1 MWRTRVIWI
10 HLESHFEARAQEVRE
25 RSWMNPDLLTMLL
38 DMNVLKPMERILMV
52 LRVQS
57 EDDDQMNTAGELV
70 ILLPETLLEWE
81 PTLKERGG
89 FWE

>member
-1 MWRTRVIWI
+1 
-10 HLESHFEARAQEVRE
+10 
-25 RSWMNPDLLTMLL
+25 
-38 DMNVLKPMERILMV
+38 MV
-52 LRVQS
+52 LREQS

-70 ILLPETLLEWE
+70 ILIPATLLEWE